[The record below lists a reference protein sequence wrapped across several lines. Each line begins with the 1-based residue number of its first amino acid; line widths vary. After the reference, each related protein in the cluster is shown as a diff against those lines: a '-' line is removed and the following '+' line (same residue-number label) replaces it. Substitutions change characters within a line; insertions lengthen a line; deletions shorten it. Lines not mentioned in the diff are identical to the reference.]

1 MILTVA
7 YAGSMAAVMEGPLRQ
22 AARQQD
28 WELRGRAEGA
38 TALAELIV
46 GGALTPD
53 VFISITPG
61 PMQRVEQAGKARPSM
76 PFARTEM
83 AFSYAPR
90 GRWSRR
96 LRHDPWWQVMQE
108 PGFRLG
114 RSDPRTD
121 PQGRNIIYTCL
132 LAETWY
138 RQPGLAHRIL
148 GPWLNPKQIFSE
160 STLEARVQSGQL
172 DAAATYRFQPAAYD
186 LAVLALPSAINLSS
200 PPSAR
205 LELTFGMHRY
215 RPEPLIFYAAA
226 LIAAPHPE
234 AARAFVAWLGQPQ
247 AQTILQKAGY
257 GHV

>member
-1 MILTVA
+1 MIVSVA
-7 YAGSMAAVMEGPLRQ
+7 YAGSMAAVMEGPLKQ
-22 AARQQD
+22 AARQQG

-46 GGALTPD
+46 GGALSPD

-61 PMQRVEQAGKARPSM
+61 PMQRVEKAGKAGHPI

-83 AFSYAPR
+83 AFAYAPR
-90 GRWSRR
+90 GRWARP
-96 LRHDPWWQVMQE
+96 LRHEPWWRVMQA

-121 PQGRNIIYTCL
+121 PQGRNVIYTCL

-160 STLEARVQSGQL
+160 STLEARVQGGQL
-172 DAAATYRFQPAAYD
+172 DAAAAYGFQPADYG
-186 LAVLALPSAINLSS
+186 LAALTLPASISLGS

-205 LELTFGMHRY
+205 LELSFGMHRY
-215 RPEPLIFYAAA
+215 HPEPLVFYAAA
-226 LIAAPHPE
+226 LTAAPHPE
-234 AARAFVAWLGQPQ
+234 AARAFVAWLGQPEAQ
-247 AQTILQKAGY
+247 AILHKAGY